1 MAGLRAALCRLQA
14 RVGLAPF
21 LNDVV
26 APLNVA
32 VGDAWL
38 HGDSAAVGR
47 APLHRDPAGAA
58 APGHRCRAAPA
69 GADRAACPADHLPRR
84 AAHAGPADGR
94 GHAHPGRLPLRQSRH
109 ADPALGH
116 RAGHAGLPQRHRGAE
131 LHRLPQ
137 PQSGHRGPEP
147 VLRNYPVIGHLRF
160 LLEYVRPRS
169 ASTSSRATTRRRRSR
184 ARSARWSTSAP
195 RASPTSGPLAPS
207 WMWAPSATSGST
219 TRWHPPHWPRT
230 TFASPSARPPGCT
243 QPYSASVFNIS
254 AMSFGAL
261 SANAILALNGGAQR
275 GRLCARH
282 RRRLDQP
289 APPRARRRPDLGDR
303 LGLLRLP
310 QRRRQLQRER
320 SPPTRATRRSR

>member
-69 GADRAACPADHLPRR
+69 GADRAACPADHLPPDRR
-84 AAHAGPADGR
+84 A
-94 GHAHPGRLPLRQSRH
+94 
-109 ADPALGH
+109 
-116 RAGHAGLPQRHRGAE
+116 
-131 LHRLPQ
+131 
-137 PQSGHRGPEP
+137 

-169 ASTSSRATTRRRRSR
+169 ASTSSKATTKPRRSR
-184 ARSARWSTSAP
+184 ARSARWCTSAP
-195 RASPTSGPLAPS
+195 RATRQAPL
-207 WMWAPSATSGST
+207 
-219 TRWHPPHWPRT
+219 RHP
-230 TFASPSARPPGCT
+230 AR
-243 QPYSASVFNIS
+243 
-254 AMSFGAL
+254 
-261 SANAILALNGGAQR
+261 R
-275 GRLCARH
+275 GRRGLRVDQPLDGAHHAGLARLPHHH
-282 RRRLDQP
+282 RRRPPP
-289 APPRARRRPDLGDR
+289 AARSPTRQRVQHLGHELRRAQRQRHPGA
-303 LGLLRLP
+303 
-310 QRRRQLQRER
+310 QRRRQARAASRTTPARAR
-320 SPPTRATRRSR
+320 SASTTACTAAT